1 MQVRAVS
8 ARLLQ
13 LQSLFGEDSGVDV
26 AAMLIREPQL
36 AAADMKVIARRL
48 LEMRVCHQ
56 PFFQTVSP
64 LTSPIASQCTC
75 MVCAAMRSSAV
86 MKAAGHR

>member
-26 AAMLIREPQL
+26 AAVLIREPQL
-36 AAADMKVIARRL
+36 AAADMKVISRRL

-56 PFFQTVSP
+56 PFPTQSAPWLGFG
-64 LTSPIASQCTC
+64 
-75 MVCAAMRSSAV
+75 AAV
-86 MKAAGHR
+86 LL

>member
-36 AAADMKVIARRL
+36 AGADMKVIARRL
-48 LEMRVCHQ
+48 LEMRVPHKPCPRQ
-56 PFFQTVSP
+56 
-64 LTSPIASQCTC
+64 
-75 MVCAAMRSSAV
+75 SAPSLRLLRTNV
-86 MKAAGHR
+86 PA

>member
-8 ARLLQ
+8 ARLVQ

-36 AAADMKVIARRL
+36 AAADMKLIARRL

-56 PFFQTVSP
+56 SFSAQSAPWQANASP
-64 LTSPIASQCTC
+64 SY
-75 MVCAAMRSSAV
+75 V
-86 MKAAGHR
+86 